1 MAAKAK
7 GKLLDACR
15 AALRI
20 PAFVT
25 DYDEE
30 ISDVIEAA
38 RAELVA
44 GGVADA
50 KAHDDS
56 DGRVRLAIKVY
67 VKANFGMDNPD
78 AERFMKA
85 FETMLTSMS
94 GDSAYNG
101 GDAAWAGGLA
111 FARLSL
117 PSQSAMIW
125 AYRTKRS
132 VAAVFPA
139 TCTASARRRTTPP
152 LRQE

>member
-20 PAFVT
+20 PAFVN

-30 ISDVIEAA
+30 ITDVIEAA

-44 GGVADA
+44 GGVSEA
-50 KAHDDS
+50 KANDDS

-78 AERFMKA
+78 AERFMKSFDA
-85 FETMLTSMS
+85 MLTSMS

-101 GDAAWAGGLA
+101 GDAA
-111 FARLSL
+111 
-117 PSQSAMIW
+117 
-125 AYRTKRS
+125 
-132 VAAVFPA
+132 
-139 TCTASARRRTTPP
+139 
-152 LRQE
+152 

>member
-56 DGRVRLAIKVY
+56 DGRV
-67 VKANFGMDNPD
+67 MPH
-78 AERFMKA
+78 ERV
-85 FETMLTSMS
+85 
-94 GDSAYNG
+94 G
-101 GDAAWAGGLA
+101 W
-111 FARLSL
+111 SL
-117 PSQSAMIW
+117 H
-125 AYRTKRS
+125 AYRHRLR
-132 VAAVFPA
+132 
-139 TCTASARRRTTPP
+139 AR
-152 LRQE
+152 

>member
-20 PAFVT
+20 PAFVN

-44 GGVADA
+44 GGVAVA

-67 VKANFGMDNPD
+67 VKANFGMDNQD

-101 GDAAWAGGLA
+101 GDAA
-111 FARLSL
+111 
-117 PSQSAMIW
+117 
-125 AYRTKRS
+125 
-132 VAAVFPA
+132 
-139 TCTASARRRTTPP
+139 
-152 LRQE
+152 

>member
-1 MAAKAK
+1 MAVKAK
-7 GKLLDACR
+7 GNLLDACR

-20 PAFVT
+20 PDFVT

-78 AERFMKA
+78 PERFMKSFDA
-85 FETMLTSMS
+85 MLTSMS
-94 GDSAYNG
+94 GDSAYSG
-101 GDAAWAGGLA
+101 GG
-111 FARLSL
+111 
-117 PSQSAMIW
+117 
-125 AYRTKRS
+125 
-132 VAAVFPA
+132 
-139 TCTASARRRTTPP
+139 AS
-152 LRQE
+152 

>member
-15 AALRI
+15 ATLRI
-20 PAFVT
+20 PAFVN

-30 ISDVIEAA
+30 ITDVIEAA

-44 GGVADA
+44 GGVSEA
-50 KAHDDS
+50 KANDDS

-78 AERFMKA
+78 AERFMKSFDA
-85 FETMLTSMS
+85 MLTSMS

-101 GDAAWAGGLA
+101 GDAA
-111 FARLSL
+111 
-117 PSQSAMIW
+117 
-125 AYRTKRS
+125 
-132 VAAVFPA
+132 
-139 TCTASARRRTTPP
+139 
-152 LRQE
+152 

>member
-20 PAFVT
+20 PAFVN

-38 RAELVA
+38 CAELVA

-78 AERFMKA
+78 AERFMKS

-101 GDAAWAGGLA
+101 GDAA
-111 FARLSL
+111 
-117 PSQSAMIW
+117 
-125 AYRTKRS
+125 
-132 VAAVFPA
+132 
-139 TCTASARRRTTPP
+139 
-152 LRQE
+152 

>member
-1 MAAKAK
+1 MAVKAK
-7 GKLLDACR
+7 GNLLDACR

-20 PAFVT
+20 PDFVT

-78 AERFMKA
+78 SERFMKSFDA
-85 FETMLTSMS
+85 MLTSMS
-94 GDSAYNG
+94 GDSAYG
-101 GDAAWAGGLA
+101 GGG
-111 FARLSL
+111 
-117 PSQSAMIW
+117 
-125 AYRTKRS
+125 
-132 VAAVFPA
+132 
-139 TCTASARRRTTPP
+139 AS
-152 LRQE
+152 

>member
-1 MAAKAK
+1 MAAKTK
-7 GKLLDACR
+7 DKLLDACR

-20 PAFVT
+20 PAFVN

-44 GGVADA
+44 GGVVDA

-78 AERFMKA
+78 AERFMKS
-85 FETMLTSMS
+85 FEAMLTSMS
-94 GDSAYNG
+94 GDSSYNG
-101 GDAAWAGGLA
+101 GDA
-111 FARLSL
+111 S
-117 PSQSAMIW
+117 
-125 AYRTKRS
+125 
-132 VAAVFPA
+132 
-139 TCTASARRRTTPP
+139 
-152 LRQE
+152 

>member
-1 MAAKAK
+1 MAVKAK
-7 GKLLDACR
+7 EKLLDACR

-20 PAFVT
+20 PAFVN

-78 AERFMKA
+78 SERFMKSFDA
-85 FETMLTSMS
+85 MLTSMS
-94 GDSAYNG
+94 GDSAYSA
-101 GDAAWAGGLA
+101 GDA
-111 FARLSL
+111 S
-117 PSQSAMIW
+117 
-125 AYRTKRS
+125 
-132 VAAVFPA
+132 
-139 TCTASARRRTTPP
+139 
-152 LRQE
+152 

>member
-1 MAAKAK
+1 MAVKAK
-7 GKLLDACR
+7 EKLLDACR

-20 PAFVT
+20 PAFVN

-78 AERFMKA
+78 SERFMKSFNA
-85 FETMLTSMS
+85 MLTSMS
-94 GDSAYNG
+94 GDSAYSA
-101 GDAAWAGGLA
+101 GDA
-111 FARLSL
+111 S
-117 PSQSAMIW
+117 
-125 AYRTKRS
+125 
-132 VAAVFPA
+132 
-139 TCTASARRRTTPP
+139 
-152 LRQE
+152 